1 MNRAC
6 LAVISVLITVS
17 CGGDKPLPV
26 PTTPT
31 ATPVLTSFL
40 IQGPA
45 PTVGPGQMAQLRA
58 VARYSDGSERDVRTD
73 AIWTSSQ
80 PQIATVD
87 AGVIAGQA
95 LGRVVIRAT
104 YMSRSASLTVV
115 VKPEGTFI
123 LTGNITEPGP
133 VSVGSATVT
142 VLGGPMNQVT
152 ANSFGFYEVFG
163 VSGTVTLRVSKP
175 GYRDETRTL
184 TVTQDQRVDFGIRPI
199 SGPTPVAGIY
209 RLTLTISP
217 SCALVPDDQKTR
229 IYTAAIGQEEA
240 RLRIQLGDA
249 NFVPDRGAEK
259 NIFNGK
265 VVGSTVTFDWGDG
278 YYAFYYGTSVQEIL
292 PGGRI
297 LGIWG
302 TMVAPAATQTISG
315 TLVGGF
321 TIREGNRT
329 DGCSASDNRVVFTRK

>member
-1 MNRAC
+1 
-6 LAVISVLITVS
+6 VISVLTAVA
-17 CGGDKPLPV
+17 CGGDKTPV

-31 ATPVLTSFL
+31 PTVTPVLTSFL
-40 IQGPA
+40 IPSPP
-45 PTVGPGQMAQLRA
+45 PTVGPGQMVQVRA
-58 VARYSDGSERDVRTD
+58 VARYTDGSERDVRAD
-73 AIWTSSQ
+73 AVWTSSQ

-87 AGVIAGQA
+87 AGVITGQA
-95 LGRVVIRAT
+95 LGRTVIRAT
-104 YMSRSASLTVV
+104 YMSRGASLAIV

-123 LTGNITEPGP
+123 LSGNITEPGP
-133 VSVGSATVT
+133 VNVGNATVT
-142 VLGGPMNQVT
+142 VLGGPLNQVT
-152 ANSFGFYEVFG
+152 ANSFGFYELFG

-175 GYRDETRTL
+175 GYLDQTSTL
-184 TVTQDQRVDFGIRPI
+184 IITQDQRVNLLIRPI

-217 SCALVPDDQKTR
+217 SCSIVPDDQKTR

-249 NFVPDRGAEK
+249 NFVPDRGDEK
-259 NIFNGK
+259 KYFNGK

-292 PGGRI
+292 PGGQI

-302 TMVAPAATQTISG
+302 TMVVPAATQTMSG

-321 TIREGNRT
+321 TFREGNRT
-329 DGCSASDNRVVFTRK
+329 TGCSASDNRVVFTRK